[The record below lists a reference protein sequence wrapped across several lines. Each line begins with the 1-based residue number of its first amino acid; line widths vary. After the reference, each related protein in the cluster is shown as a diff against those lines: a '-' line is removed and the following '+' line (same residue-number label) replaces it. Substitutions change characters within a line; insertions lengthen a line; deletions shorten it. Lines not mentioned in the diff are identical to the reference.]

1 MFLFD
6 GIRIGD
12 IFRSE
17 NKNIETRDGLTWINF
32 TPMKTSKSSGK
43 SSRVEIT
50 PEIKSIID
58 KHSGDEKYVFD
69 ILNKDM
75 DEDQVR
81 RKIKSKTSTIN
92 ENLKKLARRA
102 GIDQHIS
109 ASVARYSVNHYLTTK
124 GYATR
129 EQQSEMMVNSPKVN
143 KGYFDGLDEKFKIQ
157 RKLGNILDKDDNI
170 QTKVKDPINSQI
182 KELELKDDHE
192 SLIKYIFSQSRHFS
206 DTQIREFL
214 KISNINYVKGKD
226 LAGQLKASSEITID
240 KLKTFISLMR

>member
-1 MFLFD
+1 
-6 GIRIGD
+6 
-12 IFRSE
+12 
-17 NKNIETRDGLTWINF
+17 
-32 TPMKTSKSSGK
+32 MKTSKSSGK

-50 PEIKSIID
+50 PEIQSIID

-157 RKLGNILDKDDNI
+157 RKLGNILEDFNRDPTLSIYDKILPTFEQANEMLKDLKKEDYPI
-170 QTKVKDPINSQI
+170 DVKKKALKASQNLLDFYNNHEKDFLDVESKKKLI
-182 KELELKDDHE
+182 DIMKKGKAKQLEDRFKNKKDDH
-192 SLIKYIFSQSRHFS
+192 I
-206 DTQIREFL
+206 
-214 KISNINYVKGKD
+214 
-226 LAGQLKASSEITID
+226 
-240 KLKTFISLMR
+240 